1 MYRIVHAR
9 THLQFPFVG
18 LTFGIKLK
26 IDFCSFLFRNHF
38 FRHVD
43 ANKARYIETLKEA
56 VAIKSVSAWPNS
68 RPDVVKMMNWAAEK
82 LKKLGVQVE
91 MAELGTQ
98 TLPDGTTIPLP
109 PAILGVLGNVRIDNT
124 IIIYNDN

>member
-1 MYRIVHAR
+1 M
-9 THLQFPFVG
+9 
-18 LTFGIKLK
+18 
-26 IDFCSFLFRNHF
+26 
-38 FRHVD
+38 
-43 ANKARYIETLKEA
+43 KEA

-68 RPDVVKMMNWAAEK
+68 RPDVVKMMDWAAEK

-109 PAILGVLGNVRIDNT
+109 PAILGVLGNVRIDNK
-124 IIIYNDN
+124 IMIYSEN